1 MQLHKEFGPIAITV
15 LCEYVYWNFR
25 GEELA
30 IIVWIFF
37 RYMLIIHNAENLLEE
52 FLGWFLRSTAKMI
65 ATCHSIQKW
74 IGIIGYAAKNLQ
86 GASKNNVRLKEKK
99 IEIARIQP
107 SLSTYNK
114 NNHNLKGVWIPS
126 GKQSYNGTTKIYF
139 WWEFIPFTCFK
150 YQQKALKGFKIF

>member
-1 MQLHKEFGPIAITV
+1 MWSSQNIWTINVKFEMRTHNDFGSIAITV

-74 IGIIGYAAKNLQ
+74 IGIIGYEAKNLQ
-86 GASKNNVRLKEKK
+86 GASKNNVWLKEKK
-99 IEIARIQP
+99 SKSNNLWSA
-107 SLSTYNK
+107 NK
-114 NNHNLKGVWIPS
+114 IFWDHNLS
-126 GKQSYNGTTKIYF
+126 RLHS
-139 WWEFIPFTCFK
+139 
-150 YQQKALKGFKIF
+150 

>member
-1 MQLHKEFGPIAITV
+1 MAHFKYGRNEAKVILKSQFNFWLPTLSKINSEKTSFKIATINTKFAMRLVKDFDPIAITV

-74 IGIIGYAAKNLQ
+74 VGIIGYAAKNLQ
-86 GASKNNVRLKEKK
+86 GPSKNNVRLKEKK
-99 IEIARIQP
+99 SKLPE
-107 SLSTYNK
+107 SS
-114 NNHNLKGVWIPS
+114 NL
-126 GKQSYNGTTKIYF
+126 
-139 WWEFIPFTCFK
+139 
-150 YQQKALKGFKIF
+150 

>member
-1 MQLHKEFGPIAITV
+1 MGAMRPKSFWSRNSIFRLFTMLQTNSEEISREIATVNIKFAMQLHKEFGPIAITV

-86 GASKNNVRLKEKK
+86 GVSKNNVW
-99 IEIARIQP
+99 
-107 SLSTYNK
+107 
-114 NNHNLKGVWIPS
+114 LKGKKNQNPTILAV
-126 GKQSYNGTTKIYF
+126 
-139 WWEFIPFTCFK
+139 
-150 YQQKALKGFKIF
+150 